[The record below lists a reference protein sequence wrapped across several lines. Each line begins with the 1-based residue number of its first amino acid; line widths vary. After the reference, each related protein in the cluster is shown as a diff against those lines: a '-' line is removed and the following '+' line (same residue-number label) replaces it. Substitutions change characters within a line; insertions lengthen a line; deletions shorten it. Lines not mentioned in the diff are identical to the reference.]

1 MVRSKRGFG
10 LPGDCLESNV
20 CRVVRVS
27 LVNVG
32 CGEVLG
38 GSLCSP
44 LFQTRVCCLLCVV
57 RMQIVGCCS

>member
-1 MVRSKRGFG
+1 
-10 LPGDCLESNV
+10 
-20 CRVVRVS
+20 VS

-38 GSLCSP
+38 ESLCSV
-44 LFQTRVCCLLCVV
+44 LFQTRVCYLVCVV